1 MICLYNI
8 VMAGSLLL
16 SITTVFLFGQSAT
29 VQPPS
34 KDPWAEFRS
43 VTYIGQVD
51 GVAPKASKLPD
62 VSKFAKLPGEHLVGD
77 RLILSVAGSGDA
89 ILVSKDVQEFA
100 HMLLVDDAIKA
111 VGKIPDKPLQ
121 RLGDYPPALQAF
133 VSLSARITLP
143 MHDIPTTGLPTDT
156 KFLFRT
162 SNRIRLEDSNGDSLE
177 LTIGDQT
184 VSGQEKEYIK
194 SLYKSLEATPIR
206 MTKTQKQVNEA
217 LQRSIQEF
225 ELVGAARGYRML
237 ILKTPAFDTNLEV
250 QNVAAAKQYADLMR
264 KLRTKAAASMAPLI
278 DDMKKRFPHLIDAYP
293 VGSQVS
299 GLPKDTIEGLR
310 RLANTHS
317 SLGGK
322 VPSDINGF
330 LSRAR
335 IVDSQPGITLGFAMD
350 PDGGVLGVRLWPR

>member
-1 MICLYNI
+1 MS
-8 VMAGSLLL
+8 GTLLL
-16 SITTVFLFGQSAT
+16 SLASIIALSQLAT
-29 VQPPS
+29 VQPPA

-51 GVAPKASKLPD
+51 GVAPKPAKLPD
-62 VSKFAKLPGEHLVGD
+62 VSKFAKLPGEHPVGD
-77 RLILSVAGSGDA
+77 RLILSVAGNGDA

-162 SNRIRLEDSNGDSLE
+162 SNRIRLEDSNGDSVE
-177 LTIGDQT
+177 LTIDDQT
-184 VSGQEKEYIK
+184 IGGEDRERTR
-194 SLYKSLEATPIR
+194 SLYRALETTPIR
-206 MTKTQKQVNEA
+206 LTKTEKQLNETME
-217 LQRSIQEF
+217 RWKREF

-237 ILKTPAFDTNLEV
+237 ILRTPSFDTNLEV

-264 KLRTKAAASMAPLI
+264 KLRTKATASIAPLI
-278 DDMKKRFPHLIDAYP
+278 DDMKKRYPHLIDKYP
-293 VGSQVS
+293 VDSSVS
-299 GLPKDTIEGLR
+299 GLPKDTVKGLSMLTQT
-310 RLANTHS
+310 LA

>member
-1 MICLYNI
+1 MS
-8 VMAGSLLL
+8 GTLLL
-16 SITTVFLFGQSAT
+16 SLASIIVLRQSAT
-29 VQPPS
+29 VQPPA

-51 GVAPKASKLPD
+51 GVAPTATKLPD
-62 VSKFAKLPGEHLVGD
+62 VAKFAKLPGEHPVGD
-77 RLILSVAGSGDA
+77 RLILSVAGNGDA
-89 ILVSKDVQEFA
+89 ILVSKDLPEFA
-100 HMLLVDDAIKA
+100 HMFLVNDAIKA
-111 VGKIPDKPLQ
+111 IGKIPEKPLQ
-121 RLGDYPPALQAF
+121 TLGDYPPALQAF
-133 VSLSARITLP
+133 VSESARATLP
-143 MHDIPTTGLPTDT
+143 IHEIPTTGLPTDT

-264 KLRTKAAASMAPLI
+264 KLRTQATASMAPLI
-278 DDMKKRFPHLIDAYP
+278 DDMKKRYPHLIDKYP
-293 VGSQVS
+293 VDSSVS
-299 GLPKDTIEGLR
+299 GLPKDTVKGLSMLMQT
-310 RLANTHS
+310 LA